1 MLTNPENC
9 QGHQIRLDTAS
20 KIKKIQQEPPKII
33 DGHKKIY
40 LKKGGQHGSE
50 IMLIDLNDIVKRTD
64 EWKEVE
70 DGNGMVVPNVELRMK
85 SIPRADQRMILK
97 LDKYKALQIWMDQWL
112 TRVKKVNSRRERE
125 I

>member
-20 KIKKIQQEPPKII
+20 KIKKIQQEPRRNIHA
-33 DGHKKIY
+33 HKKIY

-50 IMLIDLNDIVKRTD
+50 IMLIDLNDIVRKTD